1 MPQPAVPISDTPGKT
16 CPPPAASGALRL
28 QDLSLHPSAA
38 SSAAGLFDHIPTMS
52 NNSPEGRWRFV
63 AADDLK
69 IASPVSAVNRKNAK
83 KIIFSRT

>member
-1 MPQPAVPISDTPGKT
+1 MSGKT
-16 CPPPAASGALRL
+16 RPLPAASGALRF

-83 KIIFSRT
+83 KIIFSMT